1 MRISDWSS
9 DVCSSDLV
17 IELHVVKAVRP
28 TAIRNA
34 FGLNAAEDSVEL
46 LIAYL
51 ERVMKNSVVVVIV
64 EVERQAVVDAYRR
77 EGGHRAVIRQPE
89 DAGEKSCRRL
99 LVADGHDHVV
109 EFDSHGQIGRA
120 HV

>member
-77 EGGHRAVIRQPE
+77 EGGHRAVIRQTE
-89 DAGEKSCRRL
+89 DAGEKSYRRL
-99 LVADGHDHVV
+99 IVADGHGHV
-109 EFDSHGQIGRA
+109 RA
-120 HV
+120 EEHTSKLQSI

>member
-1 MRISDWSS
+1 MAVRILE
-9 DVCSSDLV
+9 VGAATVVPV

-28 TAIRNA
+28 TAIGNA

-64 EVERQAVVDAYRR
+64 EVERQAVRSEEHTSEIQSLMRISY
-77 EGGHRAVIRQPE
+77 AVFCL
-89 DAGEKSCRRL
+89 KKKKMTN
-99 LVADGHDHVV
+99 
-109 EFDSHGQIGRA
+109 
-120 HV
+120 

>member
-1 MRISDWSS
+1 MAVRILE
-9 DVCSSDLV
+9 VGAATVVPV

-28 TAIRNA
+28 TAIGNA

-64 EVERQAVVDAYRR
+64 EVERQADVDAYRR

-89 DAGEKSCRRL
+89 DAGEKRCRRPP
-99 LVADGHDHVV
+99 VADGTG
-109 EFDSHGQIGRA
+109 HGGGFHRNGFPPGD
-120 HV
+120 